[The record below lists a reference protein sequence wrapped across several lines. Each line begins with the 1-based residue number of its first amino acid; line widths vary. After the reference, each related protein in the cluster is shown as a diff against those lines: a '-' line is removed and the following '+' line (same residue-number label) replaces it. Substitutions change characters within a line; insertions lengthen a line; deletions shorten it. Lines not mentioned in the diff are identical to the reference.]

1 MKNLKKLSI
10 SILSLALVAILSIG
24 GTIAY
29 LTSEDS
35 DVNVMTMGNVK
46 IEQIEQEWNEAGELV
61 DFTQAKPLYPYVGEL
76 GWTNKD
82 YENGAYRKFTM
93 ENVVDKYV
101 SVKNTGKS
109 DAYVRTIIAL
119 EMGDFTYQEFKQI
132 GISTNAEFGAEFK
145 FPGAWEWT
153 DDFETTID
161 GKRYNIM
168 VAVHKDPLAAGE
180 TTIPSLLQVYL
191 SKDANNDDCE
201 KLDGNG
207 NGTYDILVFSQGV
220 QTNGFDNAKQALNTA
235 FGEITTANHPWKNG
249 VSIGVTVNTEEELL
263 NAVKNGHDIVLGK
276 DIELKAP
283 ETVINKDLTIYL
295 NGKTLTAYR
304 NHRSG
309 LTVKDVST
317 LTIDGANV
325 VIKGEGKVLN
335 IGDNTAYAVGI
346 INHGKVTIDG
356 GYYQAFHDTFYVK
369 TGTLEILAGK
379 FNTIGDDTPYAVK
392 DLEQHT
398 NTYADCFSNSVIN
411 CDDDYYTTG
420 KAHVIVKGGS
430 FRNFNPSNVHEGR
443 FHHQN
448 HVAAGYKV
456 VASELDE
463 NNDIWY
469 TVVAE

>member
-1 MKNLKKLSI
+1 MKKIRDTLLTFF
-10 SILSLALVAILSIG
+10 SILLVTALSVA
-24 GTIAY
+24 GTLAY
-29 LTSEDS
+29 LKDEDS

-109 DAYVRTIIAL
+109 DAYVRTIFAF

-132 GISTNAEFGAEFK
+132 GISNNAENGSEFK
-145 FPGAWEWT
+145 FPGAWEW
-153 DDFETTID
+153 DEDFVATID
-161 GKRYNIM
+161 GNNYNIM
-168 VAVHKDPLAAGE
+168 VAVHKAPLESGK

-191 SKDANNDDCE
+191 STEATNEECE
-201 KLDGNG
+201 KLDGND
-207 NGTYDILVFSQGV
+207 NGTYDILVLSQAV
-220 QTNGFDNAKQALNTA
+220 QTKGFENAKEALDIA
-235 FGEITTANHPWKNG
+235 FGPITETNHPWKSG
-249 VSIGVTVNTEEELL
+249 IEIPVTVKNEEEF
-263 NAVKNGHDIVLGK
+263 NQAASAGRNMIIGK
-276 DIELKAP
+276 DIEFKEP
-283 ETVINKDLTIYL
+283 STIIDKDLTIYL

-346 INHGKVTIDG
+346 INQGKVTIDG

-369 TGTLEILAGK
+369 KGTIEILDGK
-379 FNTIGDDTPYAVK
+379 FNTVGDNEPYAVK

-411 CDDDYYTTG
+411 CADDSYTTG

-448 HVAAGYKV
+448 HVADGYKV
-456 VASELDE
+456 VEGSPDANGDV
-463 NNDIWY
+463 WY

>member
-1 MKNLKKLSI
+1 MKKFKKVLL
-10 SILSLALVAILSIG
+10 SILSIALVAILSIG

-29 LTSEDS
+29 LKDEDS

-76 GWTNKD
+76 GWSNKD

-109 DAYVRTIIAL
+109 DAYVRTIFAF

-132 GISTNAEFGAEFK
+132 GISNNAENGSEFK

-153 DDFETTID
+153 EDFETTID
-161 GKRYNIM
+161 GKKYNIM

-191 SKDANNDDCE
+191 SKDAENEDCE

-220 QTNGFDNAKQALNTA
+220 QTTGFADAQTALDTA
-235 FGEITTANHPWKNG
+235 FGDITTTNHPWVNG
-249 VSIGVTVNTEEELL
+249 VKIAVTVSTEEELIEAV
-263 NAVKNGHDIVLGK
+263 NAGYDILLGSN
-276 DIELKAP
+276 IELQ
-283 ETVINKDLTIYL
+283 EQDTVIKKDLTIYL

-317 LTIDGANV
+317 LTVDGANV

-335 IGDNTAYAVGI
+335 IGDNTAYAVGV
-346 INHGKVTIDG
+346 INNGKVTIDG
-356 GYYQAFHDTFYVK
+356 GYYEAYHDTFYVK
-369 TGTLEILAGK
+369 KGTLEIKAGK
-379 FNTIGDDTPYAVK
+379 FNTISDNTPYATTDK
-392 DLEQHT
+392 EQYSG
-398 NTYADCFSNSVIN
+398 TYEDCFSNSVIN
-411 CDDDYYTTG
+411 CDDDQYTMG
-420 KAHVIVKGGS
+420 YAKVIVTGGS

-456 VASELDE
+456 VASDLDA